1 MPFEDAVLRWLLNR
15 ELGAQHAAY
24 TALQGFLVALCFK
37 NSIRQLQSSACSIPK
52 LRTVLFMQ

>member
-1 MPFEDAVLRWLLNR
+1 MPFADAVLRWLLKR

-24 TALQGFLVALCFK
+24 AALQGFLVALCFK
-37 NSIRQLQSSACSIPK
+37 NSIRQSSACSIPK